1 MSDLVP
7 EGWNSSPLGDV
18 LNKILDFRGRTPKK
32 LGMTWG
38 GGNIRALSANNVQM
52 GKVNFQ
58 KECYLASLELY
69 QQWMTK
75 GETEKGD
82 VLFTME
88 APLGNVALVPN
99 DDKYILSQ
107 RVILLKNDRTKVL
120 SDFLFQQMRSDSFQN
135 VLRENA
141 TGSTALGIQ
150 QKRLVTLDVVLP
162 PLPEQKKIAAIL
174 TSVDDVIEKIQ
185 AQIDKLK
192 DLKTGMIQELLTLG
206 VGVDGKPHTEFK
218 DSPVGRIP
226 KSWEVVNVGSL
237 VDVIDP
243 QPDHRTPPEVE
254 NGIPYVGLGD
264 IDKSGVINFSGARKV
279 SQAAFDKQCK
289 SFDLHKGAFVFG
301 KIGTIGNPSIL
312 PEQRFYCL
320 SANVVLITG
329 VNYEVLRYIFQVFTS
344 DIINEQIAQ
353 QTNTTSQPA
362 LGIKKVRDFLVP
374 LPTHSEMKIF
384 VNALSSIDKRLTVV
398 KTKLDKLKSSKKALM
413 QDLLTGKVR
422 VKVDSEC

>member
-1 MSDLVP
+1 MSNLVP
-7 EGWNSSPLGDV
+7 EGWQCVKLKNVCHTIYRYPTFYGMETFESGVPVIRGEHIGSSGNLSLKWGDYYFVSQEFSSKFPKTQLCEGDV
-18 LNKILDFRGRTPKK
+18 VMAVRGTVGKFAK
-32 LGMTWG
+32 VSKQH
-38 GGNIRALSANNVQM
+38 LSAQISPNLIR
-52 GKVNFQ
+52 
-58 KECYLASLELY
+58 LAPDSEVA
-69 QQWMTK
+69 
-75 GETEKGD
+75 EKGFFFHS
-82 VLFTME
+82 LFPVKE
-88 APLGNVALVPN
+88 
-99 DDKYILSQ
+99 S
-107 RVILLKNDRTKVL
+107 LLKDCV
-120 SDFLFQQMRSDSFQN
+120 S
-135 VLRENA
+135 A
-141 TGSTALGIQ
+141 TGVPALNGKDIADAN
-150 QKRLVTLDVVLP
+150 LLLP

-174 TSVDDVIEKIQ
+174 TSVDEVIEKTQ

-192 DLKTGMIQELLTLG
+192 DLKVGMMQELLTRG

-226 KSWEVVNVGSL
+226 KGWEVVSVGSL

-279 SQAAFDKQCK
+279 SQAAFEKQCK

-344 DIINEQIAQ
+344 GIINEQIAQ

-374 LPTHSEMKIF
+374 LPTHSEMKSL

-422 VKVDSEC
+422 VKVDI

>member
-1 MSDLVP
+1 MSNNIP
-7 EGWNSSPLGDV
+7 EGWGKCSIGDV
-18 LNKILDFRGRTPKK
+18 ARLQGGYAFKSIDSSESGIRWLKI
-32 LGMTWG
+32 
-38 GGNIRALSANNVQM
+38 ANV
-52 GKVNFQ
+52 GKGKIKWEDESYLPNYFQ
-58 KECYLASLELY
+58 KEHSNFLLER
-69 QQWMTK
+69 
-75 GETEKGD
+75 GD
-82 VLFTME
+82 SV
-88 APLGNVALVPN
+88 VALTRPITQGELKVAQIRHSDLPALLN
-99 DDKYILSQ
+99 Q
-107 RVILLKNDRTKVL
+107 RVARVLPKQHLVERDFIYALFRYEAIAQDIEITIFGTDPPNVSTKQIEDIQVL
-120 SDFLFQQMRSDSFQN
+120 
-135 VLRENA
+135 
-141 TGSTALGIQ
+141 
-150 QKRLVTLDVVLP
+150 LP

-174 TSVDDVIEKIQ
+174 TSVDEVIEKTQ

-192 DLKTGMIQELLTLG
+192 DLKTGMMQELLTRG
-206 VGVDGKPHTEFK
+206 VGVDGKPHSEFK

-289 SFDLHKGAFVFG
+289 SFELHKGAFVFG
-301 KIGTIGNPSIL
+301 KIGTIGSPSIL

-344 DIINEQIAQ
+344 GIINEQISQ

-362 LGIKKVRDFLVP
+362 LGIKKVRDFLIP
-374 LPTHSEMKIF
+374 LPTLSEMKSL
-384 VNALSSIDKRLTVV
+384 VGALTSIDQRLTVV

-422 VKVDSEC
+422 VEVED

>member
-1 MSDLVP
+1 MSNLVP
-7 EGWNSSPLGDV
+7 EGWKESKVGDSCFVTKLAGYEYTSHFDYSIGGEIIAVRV
-18 LNKILDFRGRTPKK
+18 LNLKKGKLDLSQVQTIPRATSDALPRSK
-32 LGMTWG
+32 LAKNDLVISYVGTVG
-38 GGNIRALSANNVQM
+38 EVAFIDEDDR
-52 GKVNFQ
+52 
-58 KECYLASLELY
+58 YHLA
-69 QQWMTK
+69 
-75 GETEKGD
+75 
-82 VLFTME
+82 
-88 APLGNVALVPN
+88 PNVAKITPDKNEIDGKFLAHVFTSDDTQKSIKLLGSVTSQPSLSMGNLRKVFVP
-99 DDKYILSQ
+99 
-107 RVILLKNDRTKVL
+107 
-120 SDFLFQQMRSDSFQN
+120 
-135 VLRENA
+135 
-141 TGSTALGIQ
+141 
-150 QKRLVTLDVVLP
+150 LP
-162 PLPEQKKIAAIL
+162 PLSEQKKIAAIL
-174 TSVDDVIEKIQ
+174 TSVDDVIEKTQ

-192 DLKTGMIQELLTLG
+192 DLKTGMMQELLTRG

-289 SFDLHKGAFVFG
+289 SFELHKGAFVFG

-344 DIINEQIAQ
+344 SIINEQIAL

-374 LPTHSEMKIF
+374 LPTHSEMKSL
-384 VNALSSIDKRLTVV
+384 VDALSSIDRRLAVV

-422 VKVDSEC
+422 VKVEG

>member
-1 MSDLVP
+1 MSELVP
-7 EGWNSSPLGDV
+7 EGWTFQPIGDYVEKMVGGAPL
-18 LNKILDFRGRTPKK
+18 KPSDFSTDGHRVIPKK
-32 LGMTWG
+32 AVQFG
-38 GGNIRALSANNVQM
+38 GKIKFDVETYCSSDFAENNIKNVVDSQYLITTLRDLVPSGPTIGVIGVLEEKGPFVLAQGVYGLKTNNISD
-52 GKVNFQ
+52 
-58 KECYLASLELY
+58 EYLAQVSNTSWYRNE
-69 QQWMTK
+69 M
-75 GETEKGD
+75 
-82 VLFTME
+82 
-88 APLGNVALVPN
+88 
-99 DDKYILSQ
+99 
-107 RVILLKNDRTKVL
+107 RKV
-120 SDFLFQQMRSDSFQN
+120 F
-135 VLRENA
+135 V
-141 TGSTALGIQ
+141 GSTQVHIRNQ
-150 QKRLVTLDVVLP
+150 EFLDVKVPFP

-174 TSVDDVIEKIQ
+174 TSVDAVIEKTQ

-192 DLKTGMIQELLTLG
+192 DLKTGMMQELLTRG

-289 SFDLHKGAFVFG
+289 SFELHKGAFVFG

-344 DIINEQIAQ
+344 GIINEQIAQ

-374 LPTHSEMKIF
+374 LPTHSEMKSL
-384 VNALSSIDKRLTVV
+384 VGALSSIDQRLAVV

-422 VKVDSEC
+422 VKVED